1 MMFALLATA
10 AALSTPLPRDEVVK
24 LAATPAATPAATSAE
39 VSALPTA
46 PDPETTRY
54 CFLNVEEDHIM
65 RGKVCKTRAQWRW
78 QGIDPLNYIGR
89 NK

>member
-24 LAATPAATPAATSAE
+24 PAATPAATSAE

-46 PDPETTRY
+46 PDPKTTRY
-54 CFLNVEEDHIM
+54 CFLNVEEDYIM